1 MATAI
6 VRGDKTKF
14 VTEFLTK
21 NPKGNVRTINEA
33 WTVEGMEGKVSK
45 TVVDKT
51 RARLGLTGNLGA
63 KSKVAAKPKTAP
75 KRTRKATTTPG
86 KAGFTKEF
94 LNDHPDATSGEVNEA
109 WTKAGMQGRISH
121 TTVSEVRKSL
131 GLIVKPRTAT
141 QAKVTQAK
149 TPTIKP
155 RGSKAVTETKVAT
168 RKVAETSRQDSSRTT
183 VLLAVESE
191 IDRLIFTIMGLGD
204 LPEIETALRDARR
217 RVCKATPT

>member
-33 WTVEGMEGKVSK
+33 WAAEGMEGKVSK

-75 KRTRKATTTPG
+75 KSTRKAMTTLG
-86 KAGFTKEF
+86 KTGFTKEF
-94 LNDHPDATSGEVNEA
+94 LNDHPDATTRDVNEA
-109 WTKAGMQGRISH
+109 WTKAGMQGKISH

-131 GLIVKPRTAT
+131 GLTGNTPNRPEKQVSQTQPAKPGGR
-141 QAKVTQAK
+141 
-149 TPTIKP
+149 KP
-155 RGSKAVTETKVAT
+155 
-168 RKVAETSRQDSSRTT
+168 TSRIRASSSTQVGTARQGDDRTT
-183 VLLAVESE
+183 VLMAVEVE
-191 IDRLIFTIMGLGD
+191 IDRLIFQMMGLGD
-204 LPEIETALRDARR
+204 LTEIETALREARR
-217 RVCKATPT
+217 AVYKALTS